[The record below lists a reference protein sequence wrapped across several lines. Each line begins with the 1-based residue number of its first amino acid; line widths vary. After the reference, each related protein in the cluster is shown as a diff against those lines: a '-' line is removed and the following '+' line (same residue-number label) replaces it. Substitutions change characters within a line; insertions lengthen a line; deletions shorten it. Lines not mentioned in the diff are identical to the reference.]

1 MTRNLFIQ
9 AMNVHVGGGR
19 SLLLPLLQVFAP
31 GYSVVALVDQRIDL
45 PTNMPDNLN
54 IKRVPPSVRG
64 RWLAERWLKEVV
76 GEHDVVLCFGNLP
89 PLNALKGR
97 VLVFVQNR
105 FLIEQVSLRT
115 FSLKTRLRL
124 SIERIWLRRFA
135 HNSTEFIVQT
145 QSMRRLLLAKLDIPG
160 STVVVWP
167 FADDS
172 MHNSQLFKAELSGT
186 TTDGKFD
193 FIYPAS
199 GDPHKNHRRLIDAWS
214 TLSKDGFF
222 PSLCITVDTVKYP
235 ALWAWIDE
243 QAKRH
248 GLNIINLGFLPHEDL
263 LIKYQHARA
272 LIYPSLLESFGLP
285 LLEAIAAGL
294 PVVAAELDYVR
305 DILNPEQVF
314 DPHSPL
320 SIARA
325 VRRFLGKSESNLAL
339 LDAKEFLER
348 VLASGIMSQDNA

>member
-1 MTRNLFIQ
+1 
-9 AMNVHVGGGR
+9 MNVHVGGGR
-19 SLLLPLLQVFAP
+19 SLLLPLLQAFAP
-31 GYSVVALVDQRIDL
+31 GYSVVALVDQRIDF
-45 PTNMPDNLN
+45 PTNILDNLN
-54 IKRVPPSVRG
+54 VKRVPPSVWG
-64 RWLAERWLKEVV
+64 RWLAERWLKKVV
-76 GEHDVVLCFGNLP
+76 TEHDVVLCFGNLP

-105 FLIEQVSLRT
+105 FLIEQVSLQT

-124 SIERIWLRRFA
+124 LIERIWLRRYA
-135 HNSTEFIVQT
+135 HHSTDFIVQT
-145 QSMRRLLLAKLDIPG
+145 PSMRRLLVANLDIPE
-160 STVVVWP
+160 SIVMVWP
-167 FADDS
+167 FADAS
-172 MHNSQLFKAELSGT
+172 MHNSQLFKAESSGT
-186 TTDGKFD
+186 TTDETFD

-199 GDPHKNHRRLIDAWS
+199 GDPHKNHRSLIDAWS
-214 TLSKDGFF
+214 TLAKDGFF

-235 ALWAWIDE
+235 VLWTWIDE
-243 QAKRH
+243 QVTRH

-305 DILNPEQVF
+305 DILNPAQVF
-314 DPHSPL
+314 DPNSPL

-325 VRRFLGKSESNLAL
+325 VRRFLGKSESDLTL

-348 VLASGIMSQDNA
+348 VLTSEIMSQDNA